1 MSRSLAKQVGN
12 VKIKEESLLVD
23 IARCLQEGRGDNVG
37 ADAETIPSLFT
48 VVFAGEFNSG
58 KSTLINALCGKE
70 LLESG
75 VLPTTDKITVL
86 MAAEDNDGA
95 NGSSDSKTIGLDTG
109 IVAQTELR
117 LLPTAKFPILSDLC
131 IIDTPGTNAIL
142 SLQHTSSTLRL
153 LHDADLIVFVTSADR
168 PFSESERQ
176 LLQTSIK
183 PYRKRVVLVINKID
197 ILERKQGDDHGQQT
211 KQKVEEYVSEHAS
224 DLLGARPIVI
234 PVSGRDALSWKQ
246 LGFVDSGNDA
256 NNSNLWKRSNFGTLE
271 NFLSDTLSASS
282 KIKTKLSNP
291 LGVAEGILL
300 ECKHEIERRQEEL
313 DVDVATL
320 KLLRSDT
327 EAWEKDMKSII
338 ALHRS
343 LISKE
348 FSTRATQP
356 SRVIDELTLI
366 DQLKM
371 GVGMGRDA
379 FDRAWENANTT
390 PISSAGKDPSS
401 FANRL
406 ISITCECNET
416 LVSRAKK
423 QGEDQVE
430 YLGKRVSVISTGLKG
445 NNSKMIGRIDS
456 PKFQRLGDELQ
467 ASIKSV
473 VEKATKHLPLESECA
488 DNVYT
493 SLCRASLFSLLL
505 MSSVLC
511 STTLWLGGM
520 LDLSQEGILLTAI
533 LAMSGGTSLPLGSK
547 YITRSFEKDWL
558 SNASKLESRM
568 DTLIDD
574 ALQRIK
580 MHLSESISP
589 YTRFVKAEEDAL
601 ISLHK
606 QMESGIA
613 DATRLRQ
620 QINKSCES

>member
-1 MSRSLAKQVGN
+1 MSRSLAKEVGN

-23 IARCLQEGRGDNVG
+23 IAKCLQEGRGDN

-86 MAAEDNDGA
+86 MAAEDNDDGA
-95 NGSSDSKTIGLDTG
+95 DSKTIGLDSKTIGG

-211 KQKVEEYVSEHAS
+211 KRKVEEYVSEHAS

-246 LGFVDSGNDA
+246 LGFVDSGNDV

-300 ECKHEIERRQEEL
+300 ESKHEIERRQEEL

-338 ALHRS
+338 ARYRS
-343 LISKE
+343 DLVKE
-348 FSTRATQP
+348 WSTRATIVQ
-356 SRVIDELTLI
+356 RVIDELTLI

-390 PISSAGKDPSS
+390 SISSEGKDSSS

-406 ISITCECNET
+406 TSITSECSET

-423 QGEDQVE
+423 QGEDQIE

-445 NNSKMIGRIDS
+445 NNSKMIGRIDT

-473 VEKATKHLPLESECA
+473 VEKATKHLPAESECA

-493 SLCRASLFSLLL
+493 SLCRTSLFSLLL
-505 MSSVLC
+505 MSSGLC
-511 STTLWLGGM
+511 STTLLLGGM

-533 LAMSGGTSLPLGSK
+533 LAVSGGSSLPLGSK
-547 YITRSFEKDWL
+547 YIIRSFEKDWL
-558 SNASKLESRM
+558 SNASKLESGM
-568 DTLIDD
+568 GALIDD

-589 YTRFVKAEEDAL
+589 YSRFVKAEEDSL
-601 ISLHK
+601 LSLHK
-606 QMESGIA
+606 KMESGIA